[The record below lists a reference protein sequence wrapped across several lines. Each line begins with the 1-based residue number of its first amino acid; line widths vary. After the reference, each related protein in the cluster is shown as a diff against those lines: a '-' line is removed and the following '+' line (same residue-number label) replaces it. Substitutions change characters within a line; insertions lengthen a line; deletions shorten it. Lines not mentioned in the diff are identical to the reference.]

1 MSLARPLAA
10 FFLAAPALAQ
20 RTEIPNR
27 SWTQAQGNALG
38 TAFVDV
44 EGIRVDPGAGSNIG
58 TAVAEPVSW
67 DRTLFYCAKS
77 GEALT
82 LKAFDLVD
90 KAALGS
96 IALGKGELRGMFA
109 WEGDVGV
116 ALGTELVMYEVDFA
130 KKKLTEVRRIPE
142 ALAVPPRVIAGTMFG
157 DGTSV
162 KAYATKSGKVRGGF
176 AGTRGPSAMRLGGS
190 WGVPAYASLKLAG
203 DDWSLEVAE
212 LDDLAALKINKIG
225 GGNVALGSAPAAQ
238 LTASSVSRVQPAS
251 GVGGWF
257 VSRPDGSWFVAD
269 GSGSKAIA
277 APFVGSV
284 AVVRGGVLG
293 FDASGAL
300 VRMET
305 TGSVA
310 TVAPADGAARG
321 PVSVAG
327 DVAYAGGRAIDLATG
342 KVLWQSSKFAP
353 EKRALPVGDQLVVV
367 SDAKGA
373 LTLLVGK
380 PTKKPAAGSTGATIA
395 LPRPGGGNGLVRND
409 GSYVAGKVT
418 QVNGGGWKVEGD
430 DGRASD
436 FAAGDVALVE
446 MDGTTQLVGDE
457 EPVLQSFQSALE
469 SEHAARVVEAFD
481 QFLKQRLDED
491 CKRLLAEAKDCGLA
505 ESKAAELDA
514 KLKALK
520 PNDKTNK
527 EALRKA
533 PLGKELEL
541 RKQSRAAYNAA
552 AAWCGANGLKLTASL
567 LILEGA
573 ERSPL
578 EGKPDAEVAPLIP
591 DEFPWKE
598 SPEAVSRWASWAPRL
613 IRTGA
618 FFVPRED
625 RLYRVLT
632 SGVWKDGVI
641 ILRTNNVTLCSRPTD
656 PGIVG
661 DCLDAAEFAIRTL
674 RELLPPDPET
684 FTQPLQVRLF
694 ATRDEYLAEPAGGGR
709 PPEWSAGL
717 YSGGISR
724 FYVPSGAEAYDP
736 YGRGVFSV
744 VSHELT
750 HHYLDMA
757 WLAKGTKRS
766 PEGSNLPGYWIV
778 EGTARFIE
786 EAVADRVQNRKGRKQ
801 RDPACAYVCK
811 QASALSKLFPVT
823 QLIDMNAGDFAGLGN
838 DELFQLPPLNEG
850 VPGNMVISQRHIFYD
865 QAGSLVF
872 FLMYRAGPEPRAKI
886 VEYLRSRYL
895 GQTTP
900 EGWKALGYARGEAL
914 ETAFKGFVDNA
925 KH

>member
-1 MSLARPLAA
+1 MHFARPLA
-10 FFLAAPALAQ
+10 LAVLSLSALAQ
-20 RTEIPNR
+20 RTEIPDR

-38 TAFVDV
+38 TAAVDV
-44 EGIRVDPGAGSNIG
+44 DPIRADPGAGTSIG
-58 TAVAEPVSW
+58 AAFGEPVSW
-67 DRTLFYCAKS
+67 DRTLYFCTKS

-96 IALGKGELRGMFA
+96 VGLGKGELRGLFA
-109 WEGDVGV
+109 WEGEVGV
-116 ALGTELVMYEVDFA
+116 ALGAEIVMYEVDFA

-142 ALAVPPRVIAGTMFG
+142 ALAVAPRVVAGTLFG

-162 KAYATKSGKVRGGF
+162 KAYATKSGKLRGGF
-176 AGTRGPSAMRLGGS
+176 AGTRGPSCLRLGGS

-203 DDWSLEVAE
+203 EEWSLELAE
-212 LDDLAALKINKIG
+212 LDDLAALKINRIG

-238 LTASSVSRVQPAS
+238 FAGATVARVQPDS
-251 GVGGWF
+251 GVGGWI
-257 VSRPDGSWFVAD
+257 VTRSEGSWFVAD
-269 GSGSKAIA
+269 GASSKPVP
-277 APFVGSV
+277 APFVGGVS
-284 AVVRGGVLG
+284 VVRGGVVG

-300 VRMET
+300 VRMEASGSLAT
-305 TGSVA
+305 ILAADGGAKGPISVA
-310 TVAPADGAARG
+310 R
-321 PVSVAG
+321 
-327 DVAYAGGRAIDLATG
+327 DVAYAGGRAIDLASG
-342 KVLWQSSKFAP
+342 KVLWQSAKFAP
-353 EKRALPVGDQLVVV
+353 ERRAFPVGDQLVVV

-380 PTKKPAAGSTGATIA
+380 APKKGASAGAAANA
-395 LPRPGGGNGLVRND
+395 VLPRPGGGNGVVLND
-409 GSYVAGKVT
+409 GTYVAGKVSSAD
-418 QVNGGGWKVEGD
+418 GGWRVESD
-430 DGRASD
+430 DGRSSGYTAS
-436 FAAGDVALVE
+436 DVALVE
-446 MDGTTQLVGDE
+446 QDGTVQLLGDE
-457 EPVLQSFQSALE
+457 EPVLQSFQAALDA
-469 SEHAARVVEAFD
+469 EHATRVVEAFD
-481 QFLKQRLDED
+481 LFLKQRLDED
-491 CKRLLAEAKDCGLA
+491 CKRLLAEAKQLGLDSA
-505 ESKAAELDA
+505 RVAELDA
-514 KLKALK
+514 KVKALK
-520 PNDKTNK
+520 PNDKSNK

-541 RKQSRAAYNAA
+541 RKVSRAAYGAA
-552 AAWCGANGLKLTASL
+552 AAWCAANDLKLTASL
-567 LILEGA
+567 LLIEGA

-578 EGKPDAEVAPLIP
+578 EGKPDAEVQPLIP
-591 DEFPWKE
+591 AEFPWKE
-598 SPEAVSRWASWAPRL
+598 SPEAVARWASWAPRL
-613 IRTGA
+613 VRTGA

-632 SGVWKDGVI
+632 SGAWKDGVI
-641 ILRTNNVTLCSRPTD
+641 ILRTKNVTLCSRPTD
-656 PGIVG
+656 PGTVG

-674 RELLPPDPET
+674 RELLPPDPDT

-724 FYVPSGAEAYDP
+724 FYVPSGVEAQDP

-750 HHYLDMA
+750 HHYLDVA
-757 WLAKGTKRS
+757 WLAKGTKRE

-786 EAVADRVQNRKGRKQ
+786 EAVADRVQGRKGRKQ

-811 QASALSKLFPVT
+811 QASALQKLFPTTRLV
-823 QLIDMNAGDFAGLGN
+823 DMNASEFAGLGN
-838 DELFQLPPLNEG
+838 DEIFQLPPLNEG
-850 VPGNMVISQRHIFYD
+850 VPGNMVISQRSIFYE

-872 FLMYRAGPEPRAKI
+872 FLMYRAGPEPRAKV
-886 VEYLRSRYL
+886 VEYLRARYL

-900 EGWKALGYARGEAL
+900 EGWKLLGYQRGDAL
-914 ETAFKGFVDNA
+914 ETAFKAFVDNA

>member
-1 MSLARPLAA
+1 MQVARLLAFAVLSLS
-10 FFLAAPALAQ
+10 ALAQ
-20 RTEIPNR
+20 RTEIPER

-38 TAFVDV
+38 SAWVDV
-44 EGIRVDPGAGSNIG
+44 APIRADPGTG
-58 TAVAEPVSW
+58 TSVGMSFGEPVSW
-67 DRTLFYCAKS
+67 DRTLFFCTKS

-90 KAALGS
+90 KAALGTVG
-96 IALGKGELRGMFA
+96 LGKGELRGMFA
-109 WEGDVGV
+109 WEGEVGV
-116 ALGTELVMYEVDFA
+116 ALGSEIVMYEVDFA

-142 ALAVPPRVIAGTMFG
+142 ALAVAPRVVAGTLFG

-162 KAYATKSGKVRGGF
+162 KAFATKSGKLRGGF
-176 AGTRGPSAMRLGGS
+176 AGTRGPSCLRLGGS

-203 DDWSLEVAE
+203 AEWSLELAE
-212 LDDLAALKINKIG
+212 LDDLAALKINRIG
-225 GGNVALGSAPAAQ
+225 GGSVALGSAPAEQFAG
-238 LTASSVSRVQPAS
+238 ASVARVQPQS

-257 VSRPDGSWFVAD
+257 VARGDGSWFVAD
-269 GSGSKAIA
+269 GSNSK
-277 APFVGSV
+277 PTPTSFVGGV
-284 AVVRGGVLG
+284 AVVRGGVVG

-300 VRMET
+300 VRMEAS
-305 TGSVA
+305 GSLA
-310 TVAPADGAARG
+310 TILAADGGSKG
-321 PVSVAG
+321 PVSVAR
-327 DVAYAGGRAIDLATG
+327 DVAYAGGRAIDLASG

-353 EKRALPVGDQLVVV
+353 ERRAYPVGDQLVVV
-367 SDAKGA
+367 ADAKGA

-380 PTKKPAAGSTGATIA
+380 APKKGASAGSASAA
-395 LPRPGGGNGLVRND
+395 LPRPGGGDGVVLND
-409 GSYVAGKVT
+409 GTYVAGKVSAADS
-418 QVNGGGWKVEGD
+418 GWKVESE
-430 DGRASD
+430 DGRSSGYTAD
-436 FAAGDVALVE
+436 DVALVE
-446 MDGTTQLVGDE
+446 QDGTVQLLGDE
-457 EPVLQSFQSALE
+457 EPVLQSFQLALE
-469 SEHAARVVEAFD
+469 SEHAARVVEAFEL
-481 QFLKQRLDED
+481 FHKQRLDED
-491 CKRLLAEAKDCGLA
+491 CKRLFAEAKNCGLDSA
-505 ESKAAELDA
+505 KLAELDA
-514 KLKALK
+514 KVKALK
-520 PNDKTNK
+520 PNDKSNK

-541 RKQSRAAYNAA
+541 RKLSRAAYGAA
-552 AAWCGANGLKLTASL
+552 AAWCSAHDLRLTASL
-567 LILEGA
+567 LLIEGA

-578 EGKPDAEVAPLIP
+578 EGQPDAEVQPLIP
-591 DEFPWKE
+591 ADFPWKE
-598 SPEAVSRWASWAPRL
+598 SSEAVARWAAWAPRL
-613 IRTGA
+613 VRTGA

-632 SGVWKDGVI
+632 GGAWKDGVI
-641 ILRTNNVTLCSRPTD
+641 ILRTKNVTLCSRPTD

-674 RELLPPDPET
+674 RELLPPDPDT

-724 FYVPSGAEAYDP
+724 FYVPSGAEAQDP

-750 HHYLDMA
+750 HHYLDVA
-757 WLAKGTKRS
+757 WLAKGTKRE

-786 EAVADRVQNRKGRKQ
+786 EAVADRVQGRKGRKQ

-811 QASALSKLFPVT
+811 QASALSKLFPT
-823 QLIDMNAGDFAGLGN
+823 QRLVDMNASDFAGLGN

-850 VPGNMVISQRHIFYD
+850 MPGNMVISERHIFYD

-872 FLMYRAGPEPRAKI
+872 FLMYRAGPEPRAKV
-886 VEYLRSRYL
+886 VEYLRARYL

-900 EGWKALGYARGEAL
+900 EGWKMLGYQRGDAL
-914 ETAFKGFVDNA
+914 ETAFKSFVDNA